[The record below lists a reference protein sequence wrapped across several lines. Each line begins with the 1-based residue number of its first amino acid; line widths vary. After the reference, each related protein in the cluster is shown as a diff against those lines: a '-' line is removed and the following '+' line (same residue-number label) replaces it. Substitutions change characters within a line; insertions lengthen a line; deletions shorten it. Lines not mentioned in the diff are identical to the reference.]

1 MVLGAELSLRARSR
15 HCKRSDRV
23 IVAVG
28 HCPKSGRLLFM
39 VSQLTK
45 TWANQITG
53 ANAGQR
59 QGFAKKP
66 RVGKGHRPGVAQFQR

>member
-1 MVLGAELSLRARSR
+1 
-15 HCKRSDRV
+15 
-23 IVAVG
+23 
-28 HCPKSGRLLFM
+28 M